1 MSEITTIG
9 LDLAKS
15 VFQVH
20 GVNDVDGVVTRKRPR
35 RGQLLTFFAGLPPCP
50 VGMEASATAHVLV
63 ARACGRWDTI
73 CASPVYRTCLCSAID
88 PADLR
93 QALWQAGGK
102 NDAVDACACC
112 EAVLRRGHALRA
124 GQERGATSGV
134 DAAQSRGLPIR
145 QQTIDA
151 STPCAGICRS
161 LA

>member
-1 MSEITTIG
+1 MHALET
-9 LDLAKS
+9 A
-15 VFQVH
+15 
-20 GVNDVDGVVTRKRPR
+20 DGRAVTRKLASGGVSCVFRAR
-35 RGQLLTFFAGLPPCP
+35 QAVSDRHGSLQLGAPEPDEGIL
-50 VGMEASATAHVLV
+50 
-63 ARACGRWDTI
+63 RANFERWVTI